1 MPFERR
7 RSALVL
13 SDEERRKLEEMA
25 ASRSEI
31 HGKVLRSRML
41 LAYADGRAINAISSE
56 VGVSRP
62 TVERCVDKALSG
74 GMALALSD
82 LPRRGRPAMLTAEDK
97 AWVINLA
104 CQKPLALGY
113 ANEVWTY
120 SLLRDHIRK
129 QALRQ
134 GYPALVRATKSMV
147 HEILARAEI
156 KPHRMNYYLERR
168 DADFD
173 TKMAQ
178 VLTVYKEVSILNAS
192 QRRQEGARP
201 WAVVSYDEKP
211 GIQAIANTAPDLP
224 PVPGKHPTTARDYE
238 YKRHGTLSLLAG
250 IDLHDGRVLGLVRD
264 RHRSKEFTEF
274 LEVLHQTYPP
284 AYKLRLILD
293 NHSAHISKET
303 VKWLKGYPNRFE
315 FIFTPKHGSWLNL
328 VETFFSKMTRSFLR
342 FVRVKSKQEL
352 RQRIEQYLNQVNED
366 PIVFR
371 WTYRLE
377 DVKV

>member
-1 MPFERR
+1 MPFERK

-13 SDEERRKLEEMA
+13 TDQERRNLEEMVV
-25 ASRSEI
+25 SRSVA
-31 HGKVLRSRML
+31 HGRVVRARIL
-41 LAYADGRAINAISSE
+41 LHYLDGRAINAISSE

-62 TVERCVDKALSG
+62 AVERCVDKALSG
-74 GMALALSD
+74 GVELALSD
-82 LPRRGRPAMLTAEDK
+82 LPRRGRPPVITAEDK
-97 AWVINLA
+97 TWVVNLA
-104 CQKPLALGY
+104 CKKPLELGY

-129 QALRQ
+129 HASKE
-134 GYPALVRATKSMV
+134 GYPALGRATKSIV
-147 HEILARAEI
+147 HDILSHAEI
-156 KPHRMNYYLERR
+156 KPHKVNYYLARR

-173 TKMAQ
+173 KKMAQ
-178 VLTVYKEVSILNAS
+178 VLTVYKEVSIINESDNAG
-192 QRRQEGARP
+192 EGKRT

-211 GIQAIANTAPDLP
+211 GIQAIANTVPDLP
-224 PVPGKHPTTARDYE
+224 PVPGEYATTGRDYE

-250 IDLHDGRVLGLVRD
+250 IDLHDGKVIGLVRD

-274 LEVLHQTYPP
+274 LDVLNRTYPP
-284 AYKLRLILD
+284 AWKLRIILD

-303 VKWLKGYPNRFE
+303 VKWLKDYPNRFE

-352 RQRIEQYLNQVNED
+352 KQRIEQYLNQVNED
-366 PIVFR
+366 PVVFR
-371 WTYRLE
+371 WTYRLDE
-377 DVKV
+377 IQV